1 MEDTDSY
8 NETLEEILNCSL
20 ELLTEKEIIELNKKC
35 EEIQIE
41 SILND
46 NLEESLDLL
55 VKIEKKI
62 IDEELDCS
70 LIKEQYII
78 NLMDLARIKFDKGK
92 YDDAAELY
100 WEILRKIAKN
110 A

>member
-1 MEDTDSY
+1 MEDTDSH

-46 NLEESLDLL
+46 NLEEYLDLL

-62 IDEELDCS
+62 ID
-70 LIKEQYII
+70 
-78 NLMDLARIKFDKGK
+78 
-92 YDDAAELY
+92 
-100 WEILRKIAKN
+100 
-110 A
+110 